1 MQKADNLPSSPS
13 TSSVM
18 ASTSLCWQYVP
29 VSQNNETASSNEQ
42 PQPTYISLMPVA
54 LN

>member
-1 MQKADNLPSSPS
+1 MQCLHIYDQLAIQFTTDNKFRRDNLPSSPS

-29 VSQNNETASSNEQ
+29 VS
-42 PQPTYISLMPVA
+42 
-54 LN
+54 